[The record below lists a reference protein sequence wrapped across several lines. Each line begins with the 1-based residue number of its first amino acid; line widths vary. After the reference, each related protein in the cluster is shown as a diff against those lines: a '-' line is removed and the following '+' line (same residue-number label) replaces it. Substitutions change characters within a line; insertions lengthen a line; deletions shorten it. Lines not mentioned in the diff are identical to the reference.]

1 VVTVRAAVVRRRIG
15 RLLCVVTDG
24 AGQKLLYVY
33 FEEEPGRRSAAD
45 ERALWLATD
54 ALSSHH
60 VEYPVDDLAHRP
72 RGPVAQ
78 GLGKCHAITRHAASV
93 RSVWYI
99 G

>member
-1 VVTVRAAVVRRRIG
+1 
-15 RLLCVVTDG
+15 
-24 AGQKLLYVY
+24 
-33 FEEEPGRRSAAD
+33 
-45 ERALWLATD
+45 LATD

-93 RSVWYI
+93 RSVWYRVTARLCCCRVAVI
-99 G
+99 HKANPSGFKKPFGIAAGANGSTVFKNCR